1 MATVGATRLPRPR
14 PGRAVAVGPRLLIR
28 QGKTLLILQLASIS
42 GGHSTIRHL
51 VDAGGSSYSSAPP
64 HFGAVEYIR

>member
-28 QGKTLLILQLASIS
+28 QGKTLLISQLASIS
-42 GGHSTIRHL
+42 RGHSTIRHL

-64 HFGAVEYIR
+64 AIEKE